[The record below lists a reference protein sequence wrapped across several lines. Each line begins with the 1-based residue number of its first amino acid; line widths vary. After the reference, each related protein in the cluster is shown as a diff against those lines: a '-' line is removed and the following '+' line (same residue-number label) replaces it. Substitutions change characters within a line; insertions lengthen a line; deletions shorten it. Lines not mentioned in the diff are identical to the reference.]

1 MMNESDKNKIIN
13 GLADFPIGILTH
25 ENLNAKEI
33 LMGKASIVL
42 FLSDVF
48 GLGSDKHDMVENILL
63 NALDVRTIPNINQVE
78 KAFKLS
84 NGFLQDYNK
93 VQLIKEKNKNFD
105 KMYLILNE
113 VLNNQLLNGRS
124 K

>member
-1 MMNESDKNKIIN
+1 MDLSDKIRIVK
-13 GLADFPIGILTH
+13 GLEDFPIGIVTH

-42 FLSDVF
+42 YLSDVF
-48 GLGSDKHDMVENILL
+48 GLGVEKHDALEEALL
-63 NALDVRTIPNINQVE
+63 NALDINAIPNIASVE
-78 KAFKLS
+78 RAFKLS

-93 VQLIKEKNKNFD
+93 IELIKEKNKSFD
-105 KMYLILNE
+105 NMYR
-113 VLNNQLLNGRS
+113 VLDQVISLDLKGNKS